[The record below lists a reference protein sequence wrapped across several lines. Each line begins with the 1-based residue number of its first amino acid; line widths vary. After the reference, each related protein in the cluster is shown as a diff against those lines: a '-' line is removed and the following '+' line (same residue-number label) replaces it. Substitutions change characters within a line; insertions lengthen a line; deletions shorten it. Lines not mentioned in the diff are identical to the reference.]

1 MNKIIWL
8 LILLSVSE
16 YGFSG
21 NIDLSLEINPST
33 VSIAQTQALET
44 GEFSVTITNHGP
56 DVAGAGSSL
65 SYPISIDTEII
76 YYEEGMMGVAFQS
89 NPDIVDDCLF
99 FPFVIDPLPG
109 NPAGFIYTFRTP
121 AISAGESITC
131 YGLYQVFSENPG
143 GIKSIEWSP
152 FSVTDNDVN
161 PSNDISLMTFRG
173 TTIPVPSLSTYALL
187 SLISLILTIA
197 LFHPGSRHLGSQRT

>member
-8 LILLSVSE
+8 LILFSVSE

-33 VSIAQTQALET
+33 VSIAQTQTLET

-56 DVAGAGSSL
+56 DVAGTGSSL

-76 YYEEGMMGVAFQS
+76 YYEEGVIGVAFQS
-89 NPDIVDDCLF
+89 NPDVIDNCLF
-99 FPFVIDPLPG
+99 FPFVLDPVPG
-109 NPAGFIYTFRTP
+109 NPVGFIYNFRTP
-121 AISAGESITC
+121 AIPPGESITC
-131 YGLYQVFSENPG
+131 YGLYQVFSENSG
-143 GIKSIEWSP
+143 GIESIEWSP
-152 FSVTDNDVN
+152 LSVTDNDVN

-173 TTIPVPSLSTYALL
+173 VTIPVPSLSTYALL
-187 SLISLILTIA
+187 ALTLLILTIA
-197 LFHPGSRHLGSQRT
+197 LFHPRSRHLGSQHT